1 MAANFSTDDII
12 CGKNTCNIHRVAI
25 LKCPSVGLQIRCWL
39 CDVGKLRGAD
49 LITVKS
55 LASKNA
61 FRLVESSQLSVEI
74 HWFLQVLCSKLS
86 CVRSKG
92 PTENN
97 RV

>member
-1 MAANFSTDDII
+1 MAANFSIDDII

-61 FRLVESSQLSVEI
+61 FRLCGIQSALSGNSLI
-74 HWFLQVLCSKLS
+74 SAGAVL
-86 CVRSKG
+86 
-92 PTENN
+92 
-97 RV
+97 